1 MSRSLPTRISLQP
14 KVIFQKV
21 NQEAV
26 LLDMSSEQYYAL
38 NELGLRLWELV
49 SEDENLDLAITRL
62 LDEYDVDEDDLR
74 RDILAWIDEMHSY
87 GLVIIEEDEV

>member
-14 KVIFQKV
+14 NVIFQKV

-62 LDEYDVDEDDLR
+62 LDEYDVAEDDLR

-87 GLVIIEEDEV
+87 GLVIFEEDEV